1 MRADG
6 EKTLRIVD
14 YCLQKR
20 PHSIEELS
28 LVAEVSEKTI
38 RKNIKIIRFGGVDK
52 FGRNYWP
59 KEIEDNYE
67 EIVHVTRGPSN
78 KEYFE
83 YINHSITL
91 FPDTLSHPIVK
102 DLIPFVEFINTVDG
116 LDNFSNVAEVIT
128 DLIED
133 QGLSYLLNNEE
144 KKIIRLDSKSIFN
157 LEYREP
163 LRDFLPECRSAVISM
178 TCLKI
183 KYQPFNSKPS
193 FLIVSPYKIVEYN
206 NRWFLIAKINEAS
219 DKVKYEKRLNKV
231 NNLAF
236 DRILSVEQNVD
247 STFLEFNGSI
257 DDILDCS
264 CGPSI
269 GDWQNIDYNELVLK
283 VPNYFANYIRTK
295 PIIKNS
301 PIETV
306 ADEFTFFTFKKIIMT
321 IELKQFIR
329 SYAEQIEV
337 ISPVWL
343 RNEVIED
350 LKKTLCNYTDG

>member
-193 FLIVSPYKIVEYN
+193 FLIVSPYKIVEY
-206 NRWFLIAKINEAS
+206 
-219 DKVKYEKRLNKV
+219 EKRLQKI

-236 DRILSVEQNVD
+236 DRILRVEQNVD

-301 PIETV
+301 PIVTV
-306 ADEFTFFTFKKIIMT
+306 AEEFTFFTFKKIIVT

-329 SYAEQIEV
+329 SYAEQIDV
-337 ISPVWL
+337 IRPVWL

>member
-144 KKIIRLDSKSIFN
+144 KKIVRLDSKSIFN

-219 DKVKYEKRLNKV
+219 DKVKYEKRLQKI

-301 PIETV
+301 PIVTV
-306 ADEFTFFTFKKIIMT
+306 AEEFTFFTFKKIIVT

-337 ISPVWL
+337 IRPVWL